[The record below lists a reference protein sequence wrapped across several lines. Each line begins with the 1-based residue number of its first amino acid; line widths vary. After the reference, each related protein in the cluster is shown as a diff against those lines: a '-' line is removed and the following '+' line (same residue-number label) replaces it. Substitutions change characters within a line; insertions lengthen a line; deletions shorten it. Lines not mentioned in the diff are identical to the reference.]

1 LQVNIGIIDANP
13 SSTAGVIS
21 VMDKLHHY
29 VPRLS
34 VDDLITVP
42 VHGDCLA
49 VERMADAMMARTA
62 DLSSLDRLEGA
73 EPVPQEFH
81 HRALMLQVS

>member
-1 LQVNIGIIDANP
+1 MVSSNLSQCHATAH
-13 SSTAGVIS
+13 SSTIASDSSLVGQVS
-21 VMDKLHHY
+21 ASL
-29 VPRLS
+29 
-34 VDDLITVP
+34 DDLITVP

-62 DLSSLDRLEGA
+62 DLTSLDRLEGA

-81 HRALMLQVS
+81 HRGLMLQAS